1 MESKQLLTAGVDE
14 AGRGCLAGPVV
25 ASAVIWPEGFKLKG
39 LTDSKKLNHNTRAS
53 LRKRLEEILPK
64 GSWAIGVSSSEEIDK
79 VNILQATFLAMHRAI
94 DQLLPQ
100 PNMLLIDGNRFKP
113 YLNITHRC
121 EIKGDARFQAI
132 SAASIFAKTYRDQ
145 IMLEAHLENPQ
156 YKWNAN
162 KGYPSRNHRI
172 AMLKY
177 GLSEIHRKSFKW
189 QNPQIKLDF

>member
-1 MESKQLLTAGVDE
+1 MKSKELLTAGVDE

-39 LTDSKKLNHNTRAS
+39 LTDSKKLNFRKRAS
-53 LRKRLEEILPK
+53 LRKSLEEALPN

-94 DQLLPQ
+94 EQLIPQ
-100 PNMLLIDGNRFKP
+100 PNLLLIDGNRFKP
-113 YLNITHRC
+113 YPNIVHRC

-132 SAASIFAKTYRDQ
+132 SAASIFAKTHRDQ
-145 IMLEAHLENPQ
+145 IMLEAHMENPQ
-156 YKWNAN
+156 YEWNAN
-162 KGYPSRNHRI
+162 KGYPSKNHRV

-177 GLSEIHRKSFKW
+177 GLTEIHRKSFKW
-189 QNPQIKLDF
+189 RNPQIKLDF